1 MLHGLVI
8 SAVMKN
14 QIENTSTVMNSW
26 IEMSI
31 KIEHQLP
38 IHFMWLKQLIPNSI
52 LADKILTIETL
63 EDANYKIQRIELK
76 ETYKC

>member
-1 MLHGLVI
+1 
-8 SAVMKN
+8 
-14 QIENTSTVMNSW
+14 
-26 IEMSI
+26 MSI
-31 KIEHQLP
+31 KIERQLP